1 MKRIIVAL
9 GLLAAVLLVTPLG
22 AQESGN
28 AKSDREAKP
37 EDTSFWMRKKLEY
50 SGRIL
55 EGLSKEDYAEIGKA
69 ARSMRALTH
78 MERWVRAGMPEYRT
92 QLRNFERANDQL
104 IRHADE
110 EQLDGAALAYVQLT
124 LSCVDCHKVIRAP
137 ATEAGAPKQ

>member
-1 MKRIIVAL
+1 MKRIAFVL
-9 GLLAAVLLVTPLG
+9 GSLAAVLLVMPLLV
-22 AQESGN
+22 AQEPKG
-28 AKSDREAKP
+28 EAKP
-37 EDTSFWMRKKLEY
+37 DDTSFWMRKKLEY

-55 EGLSKEDYAEIGKA
+55 EGLSKEDYEGIGKA

-104 IRHADE
+104 IRHADA

-137 ATEAGAPKQ
+137 APDAAAPKK